1 MLTEQKDVSISFLFY
16 QKYCILLYN
25 LIKCKYNDK
34 KERKMDFAKINNV
47 MRAFH
52 FEAQIQQIDLDLPI
66 IFQKRYEFSTL
77 TVKNKVFLLV
87 KEKRPGSLDN
97 FVKQAQAIQKQVDKD
112 VILVFNKLSDEQK
125 KKLLQIGASYI
136 DYQENTFIP
145 QIGFLFSKA
154 SEKFEPSNPLSPT
167 EQMLLIALL
176 LHTPDLIIDLVEIS
190 LITRLSIPS
199 LYRYLKAFKA
209 RGWLHN
215 KQKTYQFAKP
225 KQMIFEEVKSLIKD
239 PIREVLVIS
248 DKDFQQ
254 LYNEGALKMTYL
266 QALSQFSMLA
276 DSENYGS
283 YAISKKRYKRIEKEI
298 QQNIFQGHRLEI
310 WNYEPVPFDYIKN
323 NWFENGD
330 VILVDPISLYLTL
343 KDVEDPRIEEEV
355 EMLEDKII
363 NILGEKN
370 AS

>member
-1 MLTEQKDVSISFLFY
+1 
-16 QKYCILLYN
+16 
-25 LIKCKYNDK
+25 
-34 KERKMDFAKINNV
+34 MDFAKINNV
-47 MRAFH
+47 MRTFH

-209 RGWLHN
+209 RGWFHN